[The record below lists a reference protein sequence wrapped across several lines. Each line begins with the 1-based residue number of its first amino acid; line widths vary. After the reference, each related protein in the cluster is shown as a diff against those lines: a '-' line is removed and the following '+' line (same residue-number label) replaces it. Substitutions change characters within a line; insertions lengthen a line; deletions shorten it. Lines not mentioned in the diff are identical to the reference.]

1 MATSFGGL
9 DKLQQAI
16 GITFSDVTL
25 LQRALT
31 HASYLNENPDCM
43 WGDNER
49 LEYLGDAVIDFVA
62 AEHLYFQF
70 PAWDEGKLT
79 GVRTDLVR
87 AEALA
92 RFAQQ
97 IELGQHLVLGR
108 GEEQSGGRER
118 VAMLCDAF
126 EALIGALYLDQGL
139 EATGKFL
146 QPFLETSLKDVVDST
161 PARDAKTRLQE
172 WTQAQYHEPPSYVTV
187 REHGPDHA
195 KEFTVQV
202 HVLGEA
208 RGEGVGHSK
217 QAAEQAAA
225 QAALEVLLGQG
236 LISGRDPHR
245 G

>member
-1 MATSFGGL
+1 MVTAFEDLDQLQEAMGVTFADVGL
-9 DKLQQAI
+9 LK
-16 GITFSDVTL
+16 
-25 LQRALT
+25 RALT
-31 HASYLNENPDCM
+31 HASYLNEDPDCA

-62 AEHLYFQF
+62 AEHLYHHF
-70 PAWDEGKLT
+70 PTWDEGRLT

-92 RFAQQ
+92 RFANQ
-97 IELGQHLVLGR
+97 IQLGR
-108 GEEQSGGRER
+108 HLLLGHGEEQSGGRER

-139 EATGKFL
+139 EATGRFL
-146 QPFLETSLKDVVDST
+146 VPFLEDSLDNVLDDT

-187 REHGPDHA
+187 LERGPDHA

-202 HVLGEA
+202 HVLGEV

-225 QAALEVLLGQG
+225 QAALRVLLG
-236 LISGRDPHR
+236 
-245 G
+245 

>member
-1 MATSFGGL
+1 MAVPFEGL
-9 DKLQQAI
+9 DQLQEVM
-16 GITFSDVTL
+16 GVTFLDVGL

-31 HASYLNENPDCM
+31 HASYVNENPDWM

-62 AEHLYFQF
+62 AEHLYHQF
-70 PAWDEGKLT
+70 PSWDEGKLT

-97 IELGQHLVLGR
+97 VELGQHLLLGR

-118 VAMLCDAF
+118 VAMLCDAY

-139 EATGKFL
+139 QGTCKFL
-146 QPFLETSLKDVVDST
+146 LPFLEAGLGEVVDDV

-187 REHGPDHA
+187 QERGPDHA

-202 HVLGEA
+202 YVLGEV
-208 RGEGVGHSK
+208 RGEGAGRSK
-217 QAAEQAAA
+217 QIAEQAAA
-225 QAALEVLLGQG
+225 QVALKALLERETKLG
-236 LISGRDPHR
+236 SV
-245 G
+245 